1 MKTRSV
7 RILQWACLLTGCVF
21 QGCVIDPDIQLRSL
35 VSLGSDVAIFL
46 LQNLAV
52 SI

>member
-7 RILQWACLLTGCVF
+7 RMLQWTCLLTGCVF
-21 QGCVIDPDIQLRSL
+21 QGCVVDPDIGLRAI